1 MAQLYSSREQWSTST
16 TMIRCPG
23 NTKPSNDISKRF
35 QVLISLEGISGATI
49 ISSSKLSTDAFSS
62 CGFILTNEK
71 NQGTSFSQE
80 PARFHQ
86 TISAF
91 TSKKLEYLKNEVND
105 KQFMHTTLVVNGL
118 SDSRSAAFGLVCW
131 MHSTPWLYEQYIL
144 QSNAAQ
150 IRLYFI
156 EQLVYPISSTLYYSL
171 PARLTPVVSHS
182 LPLLSATSA
191 APRDAIFLCPD
202 PQNPARSQSQD
213 EPTQT

>member
-1 MAQLYSSREQWSTST
+1 M
-16 TMIRCPG
+16 
-23 NTKPSNDISKRF
+23 
-35 QVLISLEGISGATI
+35 LISLKGIPGAPI
-49 ISSSKLSTDAFSS
+49 ISSSKLPIDIFNSYRL
-62 CGFILTNEK
+62 ILIIEK
-71 NQGTSFSQE
+71 NQGTHFGQE

-182 LPLLSATSA
+182 LPLFSTTSA
-191 APRDAIFLCPD
+191 APASSTHRARDAIFLFPD
-202 PQNPARSQSQD
+202 PQNPAWSQSHQD
-213 EPTQT
+213 EPTRTEKSKASARETKHAPELHP